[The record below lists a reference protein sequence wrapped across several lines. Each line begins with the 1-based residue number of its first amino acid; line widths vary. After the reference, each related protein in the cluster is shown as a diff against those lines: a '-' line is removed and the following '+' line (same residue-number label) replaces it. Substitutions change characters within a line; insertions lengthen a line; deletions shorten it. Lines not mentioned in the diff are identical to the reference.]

1 MRPIGFSTGALA
13 KQDFRR
19 ALVCLRLH
27 KIPVVELS
35 ALRLNELEPLIE
47 AIAGLDLSSFQFVS
61 FHAPSHLAFSEESRV
76 TDKLRYVVDRGIPVV
91 VHPDVI
97 AEDQSWK
104 WMGRH
109 LLLENMDKRKP
120 IGRTSKELKCL
131 FDRFPESRLC
141 FDIGHARQV
150 DPTMV
155 EARLILESFGDRL
168 AQIHISEVNTGS
180 RHDPLSVNA
189 ISAFQ
194 SVATLIPET
203 IPIILE
209 TLIDQGQ
216 SDILTEIERGRCALD
231 PAISATAP

>member
-13 KQDFRR
+13 KHDFRR

-27 KIPVVELS
+27 NIPVVELS
-35 ALRLNELEPLIE
+35 ALRLNELDPLIE
-47 AIAGLDLSSFQFVS
+47 VMPDLDLGSFQFVS

-76 TDKLRYVVDRGIPVV
+76 TDKLRFVVDRGIPVV

-109 LLLENMDKRKP
+109 LLIENMDKRKP
-120 IGRTSKELKCL
+120 VGRTSREMKCL
-131 FDRFPESRLC
+131 FDRFPESRFC

-155 EARLILESFGDRL
+155 EARFILESFGDRL
-168 AQIHISEVNTGS
+168 AQIHISEVNTSS
-180 RHDPLSVNA
+180 RHDPLSANA

-194 SVATLIPET
+194 SVAALIPES
-203 IPIILE
+203 IPVILE

-216 SDILTEIERGRCALD
+216 SDIMTEIERGRRALD
-231 PAISATAP
+231 PPNSVVAS